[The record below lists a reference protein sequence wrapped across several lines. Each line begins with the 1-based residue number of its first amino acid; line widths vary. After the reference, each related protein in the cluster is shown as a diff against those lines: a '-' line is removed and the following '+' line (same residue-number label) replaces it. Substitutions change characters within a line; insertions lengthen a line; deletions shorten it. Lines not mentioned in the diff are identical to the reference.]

1 MTIGRLETALY
12 DLGVNRKAKSMF
24 NDDPTG
30 FCDRYRLDSTEAEA
44 LTGFDVRRL
53 QQLGAN
59 PMLTMGFW
67 MQLEPSHDM
76 GAYMTALQPTTT
88 EQGDE

>member
-1 MTIGRLETALY
+1 MTIGRLEKALY
-12 DLGVNRKAKSMF
+12 DLGVDRNAKTLF
-24 NDDPTG
+24 KEDPESFT
-30 FCDRYRLDSTEAEA
+30 DRYRLDDSEAAA
-44 LTGFDVRRL
+44 LTVFDVARL

-76 GAYMTALQPTTT
+76 GAYIAALQTTHP
-88 EQGDE
+88 EQGEN